1 MTDKGREAHNKGER
15 DFKKSG
21 GLADSNPLTEAFH
34 PTYDPP
40 SGYEEEYKEGWDN
53 AKNQKE

>member
-15 DFKKSG
+15 DFRKSG
-21 GLADSNPLTEAFH
+21 GVASDPITEFFH

-40 SGYEEEYKEGWDN
+40 SGYEEEYKKGWN
-53 AKNQKE
+53 HAKSQKK